1 MSPDRAHDRTDAAS
15 HRAEPLQYTRF
26 TMQQPTFRE
35 LQDQI
40 RAFVEARE
48 WEQFHAPKN
57 LAAAIAVEA
66 GELLAHFRWIS
77 EQDSQEIVHRPEVRA
92 EVDAE
97 IADVLILTL
106 ELADRLGIDP
116 ADAVRRKLAINEAR
130 YPVEKSRGR
139 NVKYTHL

>member
-1 MSPDRAHDRTDAAS
+1 M
-15 HRAEPLQYTRF
+15 
-26 TMQQPTFRE
+26 QPTFRE

-77 EQDSQEIVHRPEVRA
+77 EGESQQIVHNPEVRA

-116 ADAVRRKLAINEAR
+116 AEAVRRKLAVNEAR

-139 NVKYTHL
+139 NVKYTQL

>member
-1 MSPDRAHDRTDAAS
+1 MPNS
-15 HRAEPLQYTRF
+15 
-26 TMQQPTFRE
+26 TFRE
-35 LQDQI
+35 IQDRIQ
-40 RAFVEARE
+40 AFVEARE
-48 WEQFHAPKN
+48 WGQFHSPKN
-57 LAAAIAVEA
+57 LAAAISVES

-77 EQDSQEIVHRPEVRA
+77 EADSQQIVHRPEVRA

-116 ADAVRRKLAINEAR
+116 ADAIRRKLAVNEAR

-139 NVKYTHL
+139 NVKYTQL